1 MSRIYTTYYLR
12 FNSQEESET
21 KLTEVKYRHEEE
33 YYPQTIV
40 LAPEPDE
47 NGEDVYIYETA
58 TEAQT
63 RVWYSVTDQV
73 GDIDIIGD
81 IWNNDGVYDEETFEV
96 ITPPTKMDGYHI
108 NIILQGGLPEA
119 LQEFIVTPNSPYRVF
134 A

>member
-1 MSRIYTTYYLR
+1 MNPYQTYYLR

-21 KLTEVKYRHEEE
+21 KLTEVNYRHEEE
-33 YYPQTIV
+33 YYPETVV

-47 NGEDVYIYETA
+47 NGEDVYVIETS